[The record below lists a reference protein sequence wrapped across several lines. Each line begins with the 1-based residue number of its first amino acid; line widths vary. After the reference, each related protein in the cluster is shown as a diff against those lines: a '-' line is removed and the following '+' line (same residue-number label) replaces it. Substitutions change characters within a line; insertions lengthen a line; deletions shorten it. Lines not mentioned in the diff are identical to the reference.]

1 MLRSLLLALNKLIIL
16 LTLLNSVIFIE
27 NLMKTFDGREVLKGV
42 SFEVKKGSI
51 TGFIGPNGAG
61 KTTTIKI
68 IAGLIRKSG
77 GRVEVLGEDP
87 WDNPKVH
94 EKMSVIFTNLVYP
107 QENTVEEYLKD
118 IGRIYGAN
126 ITDFVDEFKLKDHL
140 KKKLSQLSSGLA
152 QRVQLVASLIKNP
165 ELIIADEPTANLDPP
180 ARIEF
185 YEEVKKLNNQGV
197 TFFIS
202 SHILSELEKI
212 ITDVVFI
219 NEGKVTFQGKIEKA
233 LKEAEEEE
241 ILLVVNDPEKAIKI
255 IGGKIEGSYIKVKG
269 KVRDIVDR
277 LDDAGVEI
285 ISLRRSSLD
294 DAFKKL
300 SNI

>member
-1 MLRSLLLALNKLIIL
+1 
-16 LTLLNSVIFIE
+16 VIFIE
-27 NLMKTFDGREVLKGV
+27 NLTKSFGGKEVLKGV

-68 IAGLIRKSG
+68 ISGLIRKTRG
-77 GRVEVLGEDP
+77 VVKVLGEDP

-118 IGRIYGAN
+118 IGRIYGSD
-126 ITDFVDEFKLKDHL
+126 ITELIDEFKLRPHL

-185 YEEVKKLNNQGV
+185 YEEVKKLNKQGV

-219 NEGKVTFQGKIEKA
+219 NEGKVTFQGKVEKA

>member
-1 MLRSLLLALNKLIIL
+1 
-16 LTLLNSVIFIE
+16 VIFIE
-27 NLMKTFDGREVLKGV
+27 NLTKNFGGKEVLKGV

-68 IAGLIRKSG
+68 ISGLIRKTG
-77 GRVEVLGEDP
+77 GIVKVLGEDP

-118 IGRIYGAN
+118 IGRIYGSD
-126 ITDFVDEFKLKDHL
+126 ITELVDEFKLRPYL

-180 ARIEF
+180 ARMEF
-185 YEEVKKLNNQGV
+185 YEEVKKLNKQGV

-202 SHILSELEKI
+202 SHILSELEKV

-219 NEGKVTFQGKIEKA
+219 NEGKVTFQGKVEKA
-233 LKEAEEEE
+233 LEKAEEEE

-269 KVRDIVDR
+269 RVRDIVDK
-277 LDDAGVEI
+277 LDDAGIEI

>member
-1 MLRSLLLALNKLIIL
+1 
-16 LTLLNSVIFIE
+16 VIFIE
-27 NLMKTFDGREVLKGV
+27 NLTKNFGGKEVLKGV

-68 IAGLIRKSG
+68 ISGLIRKTG
-77 GRVEVLGEDP
+77 GIVKVLGEDP

-94 EKMSVIFTNLVYP
+94 EKMSIIFTNLVYP

-118 IGRIYGAN
+118 IGRIYGSD
-126 ITDFVDEFKLKDHL
+126 ITELVDEFKLRPHL

-152 QRVQLVASLIKNP
+152 QRVQLAASLIKNP

-180 ARIEF
+180 ARMEF
-185 YEEVKKLNNQGV
+185 YEEIKKLNKQGV

-202 SHILSELEKI
+202 SHILSELEKV

-219 NEGKVTFQGKIEKA
+219 NEGKVTFQGKVEKA
-233 LKEAEEEE
+233 LEKAEEEE

-269 KVRDIVDR
+269 RVRDIVDK
-277 LDDAGVEI
+277 LDDAGIEI

>member
-1 MLRSLLLALNKLIIL
+1 M
-16 LTLLNSVIFIE
+16 IFIE
-27 NLMKTFDGREVLKGV
+27 NLTKNFGGKEVLKGV

-68 IAGLIRKSG
+68 ISGLIRKTRG
-77 GRVEVLGEDP
+77 VVKVLGEDP

-118 IGRIYGAN
+118 IGRIYGTD
-126 ITDFVDEFKLKDHL
+126 ITELVDEFKLRPHL

-185 YEEVKKLNNQGV
+185 YEEVKKLNKQGV

-219 NEGKVTFQGKIEKA
+219 NEGKVTFQGKVEKA

>member
-1 MLRSLLLALNKLIIL
+1 
-16 LTLLNSVIFIE
+16 VIFIE
-27 NLMKTFDGREVLKGV
+27 NLTKNFGGKEVLKGV

-68 IAGLIRKSG
+68 ISGLIRKTG
-77 GRVEVLGEDP
+77 GVVKVLGEDP

-118 IGRIYGAN
+118 IGRIYGTD
-126 ITDFVDEFKLKDHL
+126 ITELVDEFKLRPHL

-185 YEEVKKLNNQGV
+185 YEEVKKLNKQGV

-219 NEGKVTFQGKIEKA
+219 NEGKVTFQGKVEKA

>member
-1 MLRSLLLALNKLIIL
+1 
-16 LTLLNSVIFIE
+16 VIFIE
-27 NLMKTFDGREVLKGV
+27 NLTKNFGGKEVLKGV

-68 IAGLIRKSG
+68 ISGLIRKTG
-77 GRVEVLGEDP
+77 GIVKVLGEDP

-94 EKMSVIFTNLVYP
+94 EKMSIIFTNLVYP

-118 IGRIYGAN
+118 IGRIYGSD
-126 ITDFVDEFKLKDHL
+126 ITELVDEFKLRPHL

-152 QRVQLVASLIKNP
+152 QRVQLAASLIKNP

-180 ARIEF
+180 ARMEF
-185 YEEVKKLNNQGV
+185 YEEVKKLNKQGV

-202 SHILSELEKI
+202 SHILSELEKV

-219 NEGKVTFQGKIEKA
+219 NEGKVTFQGKVEKA
-233 LKEAEEEE
+233 LEKAEEEE

-269 KVRDIVDR
+269 RVRDIVDK
-277 LDDAGVEI
+277 LDDAGIEI

>member
-1 MLRSLLLALNKLIIL
+1 
-16 LTLLNSVIFIE
+16 VIFIE
-27 NLMKTFDGREVLKGV
+27 NLTKNFGGKEVLKGV

-68 IAGLIRKSG
+68 ISGLIRKTRG
-77 GRVEVLGEDP
+77 VVKVLGEDP

-118 IGRIYGAN
+118 IGRIYGSD
-126 ITDFVDEFKLKDHL
+126 ITELVDEFKLRPYL

-185 YEEVKKLNNQGV
+185 YEEVKKLNKQGV

-219 NEGKVTFQGKIEKA
+219 NEGKVTFQGKVEKA

>member
-1 MLRSLLLALNKLIIL
+1 M
-16 LTLLNSVIFIE
+16 IFIE
-27 NLMKTFDGREVLKGV
+27 NLTKNFGGKEVLKGV

-68 IAGLIRKSG
+68 ISGLIRKTG
-77 GRVEVLGEDP
+77 GIVKVLGEDP

-118 IGRIYGAN
+118 IGRIYGSD
-126 ITDFVDEFKLKDHL
+126 ITELVDEFKLRPYL

-180 ARIEF
+180 ARMEF
-185 YEEVKKLNNQGV
+185 YEEVKKLNKQGV

-202 SHILSELEKI
+202 SHILSELEKV

-219 NEGKVTFQGKIEKA
+219 NEGKVTFQGKVEKA
-233 LKEAEEEE
+233 LEKAEEEE

-269 KVRDIVDR
+269 RVRDIVDK
-277 LDDAGVEI
+277 LDDAGIEI

>member
-1 MLRSLLLALNKLIIL
+1 M
-16 LTLLNSVIFIE
+16 IFIE
-27 NLMKTFDGREVLKGV
+27 NLTKNFGGKEVLKGV

-68 IAGLIRKSG
+68 ISGLIRKTG
-77 GRVEVLGEDP
+77 GVVKVLGEDP

-118 IGRIYGAN
+118 IGRIYGTD
-126 ITDFVDEFKLKDHL
+126 ITELVDEFKLRPHL

-185 YEEVKKLNNQGV
+185 YEEVKKLNKQGV

-219 NEGKVTFQGKIEKA
+219 NEGKVTFQGKVEKA

>member
-1 MLRSLLLALNKLIIL
+1 M
-16 LTLLNSVIFIE
+16 VMIFIE
-27 NLMKTFDGREVLKGV
+27 NLMKTFDGKEVLKGV

-77 GRVEVLGEDP
+77 GKVEVLGEDP

-118 IGRIYGAN
+118 IGRIYGAD
-126 ITDFVDEFKLKDHL
+126 ITDFVDEFKLKGNL

-185 YEEVKKLNNQGV
+185 YEEVKKLNKRGV

-219 NEGKVTFQGKIEKA
+219 NEGKITFQGKIEKA

-277 LDDAGVEI
+277 LDDAGIEI

>member
-1 MLRSLLLALNKLIIL
+1 
-16 LTLLNSVIFIE
+16 VIFIE
-27 NLMKTFDGREVLKGV
+27 NLTKNFGGKEVLKGV

-68 IAGLIRKSG
+68 ISGLIRKTG
-77 GRVEVLGEDP
+77 GIVKVLGEDP

-94 EKMSVIFTNLVYP
+94 EKMSIIFTNLVYP

-118 IGRIYGAN
+118 IGRIYGSD
-126 ITDFVDEFKLKDHL
+126 ITELVDEFKLRPHL

-180 ARIEF
+180 ARMEF
-185 YEEVKKLNNQGV
+185 YEEVKKLNKQGV

-202 SHILSELEKI
+202 SHILSELEKV

-219 NEGKVTFQGKIEKA
+219 NEGKVTFQGKVEKA
-233 LKEAEEEE
+233 LEKAEEEE

-269 KVRDIVDR
+269 RVRDIVDK
-277 LDDAGVEI
+277 LDDAGIEI

>member
-1 MLRSLLLALNKLIIL
+1 M
-16 LTLLNSVIFIE
+16 IFIE
-27 NLMKTFDGREVLKGV
+27 NLTKNFGGKEVLKGV

-68 IAGLIRKSG
+68 ISGLIRKTG
-77 GRVEVLGEDP
+77 GIVKVLGEDP

-94 EKMSVIFTNLVYP
+94 EKMSIIFTNLVYP

-118 IGRIYGAN
+118 IGRIYGSD
-126 ITDFVDEFKLKDHL
+126 ITELVDEFKLRPHL

-152 QRVQLVASLIKNP
+152 QRVQLAASLIKNP

-180 ARIEF
+180 ARMEF
-185 YEEVKKLNNQGV
+185 YEEVKKLNKQGV

-202 SHILSELEKI
+202 SHILSELEKV

-219 NEGKVTFQGKIEKA
+219 NEGKVTFQGKVEKA
-233 LKEAEEEE
+233 LEKAEEEE

-269 KVRDIVDR
+269 RVRDIVDK
-277 LDDAGVEI
+277 LDDAGIEI

>member
-1 MLRSLLLALNKLIIL
+1 M
-16 LTLLNSVIFIE
+16 IFIE
-27 NLMKTFDGREVLKGV
+27 NLTKSFGGKEVLKGV

-68 IAGLIRKSG
+68 ISGLIRKTRG
-77 GRVEVLGEDP
+77 VVKVLGEDP

-118 IGRIYGAN
+118 IGRIYGTD
-126 ITDFVDEFKLKDHL
+126 ITELVDEFKLRPHL

-185 YEEVKKLNNQGV
+185 YEEVKKLNKQGV

-219 NEGKVTFQGKIEKA
+219 NEGKVTFQGKVEKA

-241 ILLVVNDPEKAIKI
+241 ILLIVNDPEKAIKI